1 MELRHLRYF
10 VAVAEELNFSRAAAR
25 LHIAQPPLSQQIRS
39 LEAELGVQ
47 LFERNKHRV
56 SLTEVGELFLA
67 EARQTLIQAERAIQ
81 TAQRASQGEL
91 GRLVIGFASSIAYS
105 IFPDILRA
113 FRERFPEVELILHEL
128 NTSLQTEGVHNGTID
143 LGFVHLPIAEE
154 RFNLLTILE
163 EPLVIALPKTH
174 PLAVRSQLSLA
185 SLAGDRFIL
194 FPRYVASGFYDQVL
208 SACQQAGFTPNVIQE
223 ARLMQTI
230 VCLVAGGMGVA
241 IVPASLKNLQRTGVI
256 YAAIEEEIAPLKT
269 AMIWRKDN
277 MSFVLQEFIQT
288 VRQIVQDMSD
298 PKIVS

>member
-10 VAVAEELNFSRAAAR
+10 VAVAEELNFSRAAER

-39 LEAELGVQ
+39 LEKELGVQ

-56 SLTEVGELFLA
+56 CLTEVGTLFLA
-67 EARQTLIQAERAIQ
+67 EVRQTLIQAERAIQ
-81 TAQRASQGEL
+81 TAQRASQGEI

-113 FRERFPEVELILHEL
+113 FRERFPDVEIILHEL
-128 NTSLQTEGVHNGTID
+128 NTNLQTEEIDNGSID
-143 LGFVHLPIAEE
+143 LGFVHLPIVEDGLS
-154 RFNLLTILE
+154 LLTVLE
-163 EPLVIALPKTH
+163 EPMVVAIPKTH
-174 PLAVRSQLSLA
+174 PLAGQTHIALP

-223 ARLMQTI
+223 AKLMQTI

-241 IVPASLKNLQRTGVI
+241 LVPASLKNLQRTGVI
-256 YAAIEEEIAPLKT
+256 YTALEEQIPPLKT
-269 AMIWRKDN
+269 ALIWRQDN
-277 MSFVLQEFIQT
+277 TSFVLHQFIT
-288 VRQIVQDMSD
+288 VVRQMI
-298 PKIVS
+298 IF